1 MDGIVLINKPRG
13 ITSYDVVRQA
23 KKIFKTTKI
32 GHTGTL
38 DPFAE
43 GLLILCVGKATKLSN
58 MFLDANKGYSGT
70 IIFNNHYDT
79 YDITGNIVASDD
91 KVITY
96 NEVSNAANNMLGKY
110 LQMPPIYSAI
120 KVDGKKLY
128 EYARKNEE
136 VKIDKRPVEIFEYNI
151 HDLGLNNEFTFDTFV
166 SKGTYIR
173 SLTVDLATNL
183 KTYAT
188 LKTLVRTKI
197 GNISLKDAV
206 NLEKLTDGDITGF
219 EEIFKDSPKVVLSD
233 YIIKLVKNG
242 VYLDERQI
250 KTDETFLVYDEAN
263 NLVAIYEV
271 LEENKYKPLVIL

>member
-151 HDLGLNNEFTFDTFV
+151 HDLGLNNEFAFDTFV

-197 GNISLKDAV
+197 GNISLEDAV

>member
-70 IIFNNHYDT
+70 IVFNNHYDT
-79 YDITGNIVASDD
+79 YDITGNIIASDD
-91 KVITY
+91 KVISY
-96 NEVSNAANNMLGKY
+96 KEVSDAASKMLGKY

-151 HDLGLNNEFTFDTFV
+151 HDLCITNEFNFDTFV

-173 SLTVDLATNL
+173 SLTVDLASNL
-183 KTYAT
+183 STYAT

-197 GNISLKDAV
+197 GNISLEDAV
-206 NLEKLTDGDITGF
+206 SLDELSNNDIKGF
-219 EEIFKDSPKVVLSD
+219 EEIFKDSPKIVLSD

-250 KTDETFLVYDEAN
+250 ETDETFLVYDEAN
-263 NLVAIYEV
+263 KLVAIYEV

>member
-197 GNISLKDAV
+197 GNISLEDAV
-206 NLEKLTDGDITGF
+206 NLEKLTDGDIIGF

>member
-197 GNISLKDAV
+197 GNISLEDAV